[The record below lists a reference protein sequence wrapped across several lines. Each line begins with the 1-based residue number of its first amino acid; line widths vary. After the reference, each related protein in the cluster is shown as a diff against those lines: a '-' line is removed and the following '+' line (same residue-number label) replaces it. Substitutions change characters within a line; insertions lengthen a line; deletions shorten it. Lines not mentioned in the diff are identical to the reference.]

1 MAYAQWLVPSK
12 TQGSGNDTVN
22 VTAGTDNTGRSPRQ
36 TAMTFKAANCE
47 DVVRNVIQA
56 GKPEFVTI
64 QSAKSVSKDGVPT
77 LTIEGTTNSSKLA
90 FSLASGGSLPL
101 TLPESYTANSVST
114 NNGAAISGDPGAS
127 AEFPFSI
134 AFSNVAAN
142 PTIAARTV
150 QLIVTDNAGHTATCV
165 ITQAAG
171 DPVLE
176 VAPASVQLD
185 WNAAAAQTSASFT
198 VTSNTNWSVE

>member
-1 MAYAQWLVPSK
+1 MAYANWLVPSK

-56 GKPEFVTI
+56 GI

-77 LTIEGTTNSSKLA
+77 LTIEGTTNSSKLT

-101 TLPESYTANSVST
+101 TLPATYLANSLTT
-114 NNGAAISGDPGAS
+114 NNGAAITGDPGTTQ
-127 AEFPFSI
+127 EFPFSI
-134 AFSNVAAN
+134 QFTDIAKN
-142 PTIAARTV
+142 PVITERSV

-185 WNAAAAQTSASFT
+185 WNAATAQTSASFT
-198 VTSNTNWSVE
+198 VTSNTNWTVE